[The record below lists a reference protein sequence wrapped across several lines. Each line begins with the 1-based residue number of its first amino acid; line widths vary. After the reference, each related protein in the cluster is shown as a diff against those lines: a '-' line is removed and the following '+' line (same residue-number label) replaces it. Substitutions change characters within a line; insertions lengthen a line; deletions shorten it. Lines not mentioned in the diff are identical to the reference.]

1 MFKNQVMNKMLC
13 QSGYLTIVGE
23 VSLPNSRVQ
32 VSLPNSRVQM
42 SLPNSRVQS
51 LGVTIIPTPENI

>member
-13 QSGYLTIVGE
+13 QSGYLNTVGE

-32 VSLPNSRVQM
+32 SLSVIY
-42 SLPNSRVQS
+42 
-51 LGVTIIPTPENI
+51 IIPSPQNI